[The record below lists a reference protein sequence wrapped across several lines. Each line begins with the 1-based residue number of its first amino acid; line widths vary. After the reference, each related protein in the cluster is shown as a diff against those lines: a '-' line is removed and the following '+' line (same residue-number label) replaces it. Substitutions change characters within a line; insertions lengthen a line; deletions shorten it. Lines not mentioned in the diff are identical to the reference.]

1 VVLNFIEFF
10 HMDILNLL
18 ELEPAAKPLLSKLAF
33 DYYVGGADDELTVL
47 ENRQAFACLALQYRV
62 LRGIEQRQLEST
74 LFGETLSLPVLL
86 APTAFHKLAHPDG
99 ECATAT
105 AAKNADTIMVLSTS
119 SSTSLEDVRASQPNL
134 KLWFQLYL
142 FQDLEVSLEVI
153 HRAEAVGAKAL
164 VLTVDTPILGRRE
177 RDIRNRFTLPN
188 GVEMANFHH
197 TLPDSEGSSLSA
209 HASQNFKPD
218 LSLRDLGW
226 LREHTNLPIVVKGIC
241 HHEDAVLALEHGASG
256 IWVSNHGGR
265 QLDTAPATIR
275 VLPRIADAVAG
286 RAPIILDGG
295 VRRGTDV
302 IKALALGANAVAIGR
317 PILWSLA
324 IGGAAGLSQT
334 LELLRGEIDST
345 LALCGYSNLELP
357 RDLIF

>member
-1 VVLNFIEFF
+1 
-10 HMDILNLL
+10 MDILNLL
-18 ELEPAAKPLLSKLAF
+18 ELENAAKPHLTKLAF

-47 ENRQAFACLALQYRV
+47 ENRQAFMRLALQYRV
-62 LRGIEQRQLEST
+62 LRGLGQRNLSLE
-74 LFGETLSLPVLL
+74 LFGQKLSMPVLL
-86 APTAFHKLAHPDG
+86 APTAFHKLAHPEG
-99 ECATAT
+99 ECATAQ

-119 SSTSLEDVRASQPNL
+119 SSTSLEDLRASQPDL
-134 KLWFQLYL
+134 KMWFQLYL
-142 FQDLEVSLEVI
+142 FQDLEVSLEVVR
-153 HRAEAVGAKAL
+153 RAEAVGAKAL

-177 RDIRNRFTLPN
+177 RDIRNRFTLPD

-197 TLPDSEGSSLSA
+197 TLPKSEGSGLSA
-209 HASQNFKPD
+209 HASQNFKFD
-218 LSLRDLGW
+218 LSLQDLAW
-226 LREHTNLPIVVKGIC
+226 LRQHTNLPIVVKGIC
-241 HHEDAVLALEHGASG
+241 HPEDALLALEHGASG

-275 VLPRIADAVAG
+275 VLPRVADAVAG

-302 IKALALGANAVAIGR
+302 VKALALGANAVAIGR
-317 PILWSLA
+317 PLLWSLA

-334 LELLRGEIDST
+334 LELLRAELDLA

-357 RDLIF
+357 RDLVI